1 MSTRSKQSGS
11 ATIEYTVIALLV
23 ATILIGLDEN
33 VVEMVMEAIRGM
45 YRAFTSAISMTFPA
59 F

>member
-1 MSTRSKQSGS
+1 MSTQSKQSGS
-11 ATIEYTVIALLV
+11 ATNEYTVIALLV